1 MKDFR
6 GLEAW
11 KRSHQLTLSIYQAT
25 ESLPKSELFGL
36 TSQIR
41 RAVASI
47 PTNIAEGCGR
57 DGEAEFGRFLNI
69 AKGSTSEVEYLL
81 QLTHDLNYIETTLH
95 QQLASQT
102 VEIRKMLHGLMKSL
116 HGH

>member
-6 GLEAW
+6 TLEAW
-11 KRSHQLTLSIYQAT
+11 KKSHQLTLSIYQAT

-47 PTNIAEGCGR
+47 PTNIAEGRGR
-57 DGEAEFGRFLNI
+57 DGEAELGRFLNI

-81 QLTHDLNYIETTLH
+81 QLAHDLNYIETKLH
-95 QQLASQT
+95 QPLTSQT
-102 VEIRKMLHGLMKSL
+102 IEIRKMLHGLMKSL

>member
-6 GLEAW
+6 TLEAW
-11 KRSHQLTLSIYQAT
+11 KKSHQLTLSIYQAP

-41 RAVASI
+41 RAVASL

-57 DGEAEFGRFLNI
+57 DGEAELGRFLNI
-69 AKGSTSEVEYLL
+69 AFCGIGDDAGEYSAAVAVWSEDHLL
-81 QLTHDLNYIETTLH
+81 RLCLLFGR
-95 QQLASQT
+95 T
-102 VEIRKMLHGLMKSL
+102 VGDGDAEGRF
-116 HGH
+116 

>member
-1 MKDFR
+1 MEEVPPADS
-6 GLEAW
+6 E
-11 KRSHQLTLSIYQAT
+11 HLSRDGITA
-25 ESLPKSELFGL
+25 EERAIGL

-47 PTNIAEGCGR
+47 PTNIAEGRGR
-57 DGEAEFGRFLNI
+57 DGEAELGRFLNI

-81 QLTHDLNYIETTLH
+81 QLAHDLNYIETKLH
-95 QQLASQT
+95 QPLTSQT
-102 VEIRKMLHGLMKSL
+102 IEIRKMLHGLMKSL